1 MLFFLY
7 NEEMAGMSQKKI
19 FFMVCDIIPFSPL
32 LK

>member
-7 NEEMAGMSQKKI
+7 NEEMAGMSQKK
-19 FFMVCDIIPFSPL
+19 FFMVCDMIPFSPL